1 MTLHAVQ
8 LAFVTLVS
16 CLVYHALREDDL
28 RRAAALGMRRFGSF
42 ALIVVLAGAILQ
54 WFTRWL

>member
-8 LAFVTLVS
+8 LAFLTLVS

-28 RRAAALGMRRFGSF
+28 RHAASLGMRRFGSF
-42 ALIVVLAGAILQ
+42 AIIVVIAGAALQ